1 MWHLHMCAHPYKDLC
16 VISAS
21 FSIEEFI
28 DSPPK
33 VRNWGVKHNILN
45 LSAQEITF
53 IAITIIVVVI
63 TRERRKP

>member
-1 MWHLHMCAHPYKDLC
+1 MWHLHMFAHPYKGLC

-21 FSIEEFI
+21 FAIEEFI

-33 VRNWGVKHNILN
+33 VRNWGVKHSILN
-45 LSAQEITF
+45 LSAQEIAL
-53 IAITIIVVVI
+53 IAITVIVVVI